1 MLTKPI
7 IFILA
12 LVVAVILG
20 YQSIYVIEERER
32 AVLLRFGEIENYDI
46 QPGIHIKIPFVNKV
60 RRFDGRLLT
69 LDTQPQDY
77 LTSEKKALVVD
88 SYVQWRVDNVGLFY
102 KATGG
107 SELRAVQL
115 LASRVDTGLRN
126 EFGARTVN
134 EVVSGER
141 DQLIDDLTSFSND
154 LSKKELGIEV
164 IDIRVKKINL
174 PETVSRSVYNRMITE
189 RERLAKE
196 LRAEG
201 IEQAEG
207 IRARADKE
215 NTIITAEAFRK
226 AQIIKGEGDAE
237 ATRIYAEAYGADKEF
252 YDFYRS
258 LESYRTSF
266 SDKQDL
272 LVLEPDG
279 EFFKFFKSIE
289 GSP

>member
-1 MLTKPI
+1 MLAKSVAFPI
-7 IFILA
+7 ILI
-12 LVVAVILG
+12 VVALLG

-32 AVLLRFGEIENYDI
+32 AVLLRFGEIENDDI
-46 QPGIHIKIPFVNKV
+46 QPGVHIKIPFINKV

-88 SYVQWRVDNVGLFY
+88 SYVQWRVDHVGLFY

-126 EFGARTVN
+126 EFGVRTVN

-141 DQLIDDLTSFSND
+141 DQLIADLTSFINE

-201 IEQAEG
+201 IEQAEE
-207 IRARADKE
+207 IEARADKE
-215 NTIITAEAFRK
+215 TTIIAADAFRK
-226 AQIIKGEGDAE
+226 AQIIKGAGDAE
-237 ATRIYAEAYGADKEF
+237 ATKIYAEAYSLDKEF

-258 LESYRTSF
+258 LESYRKSF
-266 SDKQDL
+266 SDKKDL

-279 EFFKFFKSIE
+279 EFFQFFKSIE
-289 GSP
+289 SSP